1 MFDAHMQ
8 HLSVSND
15 SNGPAEVLLLL

>member
-15 SNGPAEVLLLL
+15 SNGLAEVLLLL